1 MRVTRA
7 DITSKEVD
15 IDGEKY
21 KIVYARNEPIVIARW
36 TNYRFANKS
45 RWQWHSIWKAMSGKP
60 VGPMGKK
67 VIEAASDLQ
76 KTFA

>member
-15 IDGEKY
+15 VDGEKY
-21 KIVYARNEPIVIARW
+21 KIVYAHNDTIVVARW
-36 TNYRFANKS
+36 TNYRFGGKA
-45 RWQWHSIWKAMSGKP
+45 RWQWYSIWKATSGKP

-67 VIEAASDLQ
+67 VIEVANDLQ